1 MGKGSRHIT
10 ANGELSTSGMPVVL
24 YSVSINSNG
33 SAGLVILRNGTSA
46 GADVLLSL
54 TGVANEGISVP
65 LNEDGLMF
73 PNGCYMD
80 IDGNVESVTISFERI

>member
-24 YSVSINSNG
+24 YDVSINSNE

-46 GADVLLSL
+46 DADVLLSF
-54 TGVANEGISVP
+54 TGTASEGISIP
-65 LNEDGLMF
+65 LNEDGVMF
-73 PNGCYMD
+73 PNGCYVD
-80 IDGNVESVTISFERI
+80 IDGNVESVTISFQRI